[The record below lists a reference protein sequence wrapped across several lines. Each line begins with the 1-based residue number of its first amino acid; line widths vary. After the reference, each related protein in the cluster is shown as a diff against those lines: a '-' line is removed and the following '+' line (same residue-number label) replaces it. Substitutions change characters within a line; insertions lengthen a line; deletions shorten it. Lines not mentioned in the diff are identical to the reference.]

1 MAKEKVRNFREW
13 KNIIESNGFDLVRQS
28 GDHHI
33 YKKNGKTIVLS
44 MPPNRMVMRRIV
56 KEHDLVIN

>member
-13 KNIIESNGFDLVRQS
+13 KNIIETNGNDIVSQS
-28 GDHHI
+28 GDQHN

-44 MPPNRMVMRRIV
+44 MSPNRMVMRRIV
-56 KEHDLVIN
+56 KENNLVIN